1 MNYSNNLKKIIKKK
15 DAVIGLVGLGY
26 VGLPLSILISDK
38 GYNLNCFDKNLK
50 RVKLL
55 KNGKSYFSNIKNT
68 ELKSFKKNTQIFTS
82 LKNISNCD
90 IIILCLP
97 TPLKSNQKPDLSD
110 IRVVIAKIKSKLK
123 RPIINFRIN
132 IISRNHN

>member
-15 DAVIGLVGLGY
+15 DAVIGLIGMGY

-38 GYNLNCFDKNLK
+38 GYKLNCFDKNLK

-55 KNGKSYFSNIKNT
+55 KNGKSYFSNIKNI
-68 ELKSFKKNTQIFTS
+68 ELKSFKKKTQFFTN

-90 IIILCLP
+90 IIILCFHFHL
-97 TPLKSNQKPDLSD
+97 
-110 IRVVIAKIKSKLK
+110 
-123 RPIINFRIN
+123 
-132 IISRNHN
+132 